1 MTTPE
6 NGDHTEL
13 ETPTSRIVH
22 TRAYQQELLDESLHR
37 NIVIALDTGSGKTH
51 IAVLRM
57 KHEAE
62 HESRKVSWF
71 IAPTVALV
79 EQQFE
84 VIKSAI
90 PVSVGYVSGSSEPNQ
105 WKDARLWR
113 GILERHRIMVTT
125 PQVLLDALHHGY
137 VDMGSD
143 IGLLVYDEAHHA
155 IGKHPYSMI
164 MKNHYFELPPRS
176 PVDNSASRVR
186 PMVLGLTAS
195 PTYGANVETAFRD
208 LERNLDSTI
217 RSSRNNRD
225 ELAQHVH
232 RPEFKH
238 IIYAS
243 PVHVWDGVPSVNYK
257 ALANLVSTLDIE
269 KDPYVIALRERLAKL
284 QPGDDR
290 RRVDQQVSK
299 AIDKEDTFTHK
310 GLRDFVRT
318 AADICIELGTWAAD
332 WYVARVI
339 EHTKKA
345 ANPYNNIMS
354 AWQEKEKRYLLGILN
369 QVHITE
375 PSSDTDEILANI
387 TPKVRALVDNLI
399 VEETIFRSMDED
411 YSGLIFV
418 TRRDT
423 VLVLA
428 ELLRRIPET
437 WQLFRVGC
445 LLGSSSSF
453 KRHSFLDI
461 TRSMLDDSQSDILR
475 DFKIGDKNLIVST
488 SVAEEG
494 IDIQACGSVVRFD
507 VPPNVVSWA
516 QSRGRARRKR
526 SSFILMFD
534 EAAPREV
541 VQKWEETERQMMA
554 AYNDP
559 RRDVAAYVEEDD
571 FIDMD
576 GYVEFEVASTGALLT
591 LYSAIPHLNH
601 FCAVIPTGGH
611 DSLVPIYQLDPPDYA
626 EGWHTL
632 PEYVRFNE
640 RYPGPWGATVTLP
653 RALPPH
659 LRKFTTDRIHRTKR
673 RAQQHVAY
681 HAYVALY
688 QAGLLNNHLLPHT
701 SVIEPDKEE
710 EVKAMLAEVAKRE
723 STAQVSVQID
733 PWLGSTER
741 STWFA
746 HELIV
751 EGLPSLRM
759 FTRRPLPTFA
769 QEDLPT
775 LYVPGRKELSMTIGA
790 AAVSPASVE
799 EIQLAR
805 RWTYR
810 LFWRMYGTRME
821 RDRDDFSYL
830 FLPTSPW
837 WDARDWDERRRWME
851 ERFMSGL
858 AVVHGE
864 TPFLANAAAFG
875 AAFSYPPNLA
885 MVRGVSKYDKPL
897 RLLQWRYDPL
907 TIEEEEKLREEHSA
921 FPDLEITY
929 PLMVVRSLPKRRNFL
944 IPFPPDGTDH
954 RNPAQSDDAPFILLP
969 QYVLIE
975 LASRDEVQYTLLVPS
990 ILRWLAMA
998 LTVHSLRL
1006 GLLKRSPVSSV
1017 ALPLLVTAITAPA
1030 AQERFHY
1037 QRLETLGDTVLKF
1050 ITSNQLYADF
1060 PLWHEGYLSRKKDHA
1075 VANVNLAKWAVKKGL
1090 YRWIIRDRFVPRKW
1104 KPHYSAYNIDEGV
1117 DASREGTPVAS
1128 GAVTP
1133 THDDAKDDKKKKRSA
1148 EELSTKML
1156 ADVVESLI
1164 GAAYE
1169 QGGFDLAIDCAA
1181 AFDLGLAWKKLPE
1194 YIEAMH
1200 KVDDIDDI
1208 PEQLALVEQM
1218 INYRFARRTFL
1229 VQALTHA
1236 SYQGESAAM
1245 SLERLEFLGDC
1256 ALDMIVVDYLY
1267 HAEGKDY
1274 SPGYMHIKKMAVVNS
1289 HILAYT
1295 CLKTSITVESTI
1307 PTWSLARGLESVDDS
1322 QQVHLWQCLL
1332 HSSHRVLE
1340 DQNLTFLRYQKHG
1353 AEIADALEHHSV
1365 YPWAGLT
1372 SLQAPKFISDMVES
1386 ILGAVYVDSRGDLGK
1401 VRQVM
1406 ERLGLMRVLERVVHD
1421 DVDALH
1427 PVSRLEIWAA
1437 KHKPKKEVRY
1447 EIDKEKEKG
1456 KVSCKVLIDEKEML
1470 TVTRTYRSKVSED
1483 EVRFTAAEEANR
1495 MVLAGD
1501 IDFDQVEEIQSD
1513 DEEDQVEAILD
1524 DSEENEAMN

>member
-1 MTTPE
+1 MSTSE
-6 NGDHTEL
+6 NGKHIKLDAPASL
-13 ETPTSRIVH
+13 IVH
-22 TRAYQQELLDESLHR
+22 TRAYQQELLKESMHR

-51 IAVLRM
+51 IAVLRI
-57 KHEAE
+57 KHEVE

-79 EQQFE
+79 EQQYE
-84 VIKSAI
+84 VIKSSI
-90 PVSVGYVSGSSEPNQ
+90 PVSVGHVSGSSEPNQ
-105 WKDARLWR
+105 WKDSKLWR
-113 GILERHRIMVTT
+113 GILNRHRVMVTT

-143 IGLLVYDEAHHA
+143 IGLLVFDEAHHA
-155 IGKHPYSMI
+155 IGKHPYNMI
-164 MKNHYFELPPRS
+164 MKNHYFDLPARTPI
-176 PVDNSASRVR
+176 DTSASRVR

-195 PTYGANVETAFRD
+195 PTYGANVEIAFRD
-208 LERNLDSTI
+208 LEKNLDSTI

-238 IIYAS
+238 VIYPA
-243 PVHVWDGVPSVNYK
+243 PVHGWDGIPSVNYK
-257 ALANLVSTLDIE
+257 ALSNAMLTLDIE
-269 KDPYVIALRERLAKL
+269 KDPYVIGLRERLAKL

-290 RRVDQQVSK
+290 RRVDQQLSK
-299 AIDKEDTFTHK
+299 AVDKEDTFTHK
-310 GLRDFVRT
+310 GLRDFART

-339 EHTKKA
+339 EQAKKA

-354 AWQEKEKRYLLGILN
+354 AWQEKEKRYLLSILHK
-369 QVHITE
+369 VDITE
-375 PSSDTDEILANI
+375 PSNDTDKIVANI
-387 TPKVRALVDNLI
+387 TPKVRALADSLI
-399 VEETIFRSMDED
+399 LEEAIFRSADED

-437 WQLFRVGC
+437 SQLFRVGC

-461 TRSMLDDSQSDILR
+461 TRNMVNDSQSDTLR

-526 SSFILMFD
+526 SSFIIMF
-534 EAAPREV
+534 EETGPQEV
-541 VQKWEETERQMMA
+541 VRKWEETERQMMA

-559 RRDVAAYVEEDD
+559 RRDAVTRVEEDD
-571 FIDMD
+571 FNDMD

-591 LYSAIPHLNH
+591 LHSAIPHLNH

-611 DSLVPIYQLDPPDYA
+611 ESLVPLYELDPPDYI

-632 PEYVRFNE
+632 PDDVRFKSE
-640 RYPGPWGATVTLP
+640 LYQGPWGATVTLP

-659 LRKFTTDRIHRTKR
+659 LRKFTTNRIHSTKR

-681 HAYVALY
+681 RAYMALF
-688 QAGLLNNHLLPHT
+688 QSGLLNNHLLPH
-701 SVIEPDKEE
+701 SSGVEPDKEE
-710 EVKAMLAEVAKRE
+710 EVQAMLAEVAKRE

-733 PWLGSTER
+733 PWIGSTE
-741 STWFA
+741 SSAWFV
-746 HELIV
+746 HELEV

-759 FTRRPLPTFA
+759 FTRCPLPIFA
-769 QEDLPT
+769 PEDFPT
-775 LYVPGRKELSMTIGA
+775 LYVPGRKELSITISA
-790 AAVSPASVE
+790 AAASPASAE
-799 EIQLAR
+799 EVRLAR

-810 LFWRMYGTRME
+810 LFWRMYGARME
-821 RDRDDFSYL
+821 RNREDFSYL
-830 FLPTSPW
+830 FLPTGPW
-837 WDARDWDERRRWME
+837 PDAEDWDERRRWMQ
-851 ERFMSGL
+851 ERVMSGL
-858 AVVHGE
+858 TDHGE

-875 AAFSYPPNLA
+875 TAFSYPPDLA
-885 MVRGVSKYDKPL
+885 MVRGVNKYDKPL

-907 TIEEEEKLREEHSA
+907 TTEEEEKLREEYSA

-929 PLMVVRSLPKRRNFL
+929 PLMVVQSLPKRRNFL
-944 IPFPPDGTDH
+944 IPFSVDGADYKDPAKPDS
-954 RNPAQSDDAPFILLP
+954 PLLLLP
-969 QYVLIE
+969 QYTLVE
-975 LASRDEVQYTLLVPS
+975 LASRDEVQYTFLLPS

-998 LTVHSLRL
+998 LTVHSLRM
-1006 GLLKRSPVSSV
+1006 GLLKRSPVSRV
-1017 ALPLLVTAITAPA
+1017 PLPLLVTAITAPT

-1050 ITSNQLYADF
+1050 ITSNQLYSDF

-1075 VANVNLAKWAVKKGL
+1075 VANVNLAKWAVMKGL
-1090 YRWIIRDRFVPRKW
+1090 YRWIVRDRFVPRKW
-1104 KPHYSAYNIDEGV
+1104 KPHYSICNVDEIL
-1117 DASREGTPVAS
+1117 DDSRESTPLAS
-1128 GAVTP
+1128 GTVTP
-1133 THDDAKDDKKKKRSA
+1133 ILVNGKDDKKRSA
-1148 EELSTKML
+1148 EDLSTKML

-1169 QGGFDLAIDCAA
+1169 QGKFDLAIDCAA
-1181 AFDLGLAWKKLPE
+1181 AFDLGLTWKKLPQ

-1200 KVDDIDDI
+1200 HIDDIDDV
-1208 PEQLALVEQM
+1208 PEHLALVEQM
-1218 INYRFARRTFL
+1218 IDYRFNRPTLL

-1236 SYQGESAAM
+1236 SYQGDSASM
-1245 SLERLEFLGDC
+1245 SLERLEFLGDS

-1295 CLKTSITVESTI
+1295 CLKTSVTVTSTM
-1307 PTWSLARGLESVDDS
+1307 PTWSLAHGLQNVDES
-1322 QQVHLWQCLL
+1322 QQIHLWQCLL

-1340 DQNLTFLRYQKHG
+1340 DQNLTFLRFQKHG
-1353 AEIADALEHHSV
+1353 AEIAAALEHDSV

-1386 ILGAVYVDSRGDLGK
+1386 ILGAVYVDSRGDLGQ
-1401 VRQVM
+1401 VRRVM

-1421 DVDALH
+1421 EVDALH
-1427 PVSRLEIWAA
+1427 PVSRLDIWAA
-1437 KHKPKKEVRY
+1437 QHKPKKEVTY
-1447 EIDKEKEKG
+1447 EIEKEKG
-1456 KVSCKVLIDEKEML
+1456 KVCCRVLIDEKEL
-1470 TVTRTYRSKVSED
+1470 VKVTRTYRSKVSED
-1483 EVRFTAAEEANR
+1483 EVRFTAAEEANKIVVAR
-1495 MVLAGD
+1495 N
-1501 IDFDQVEEIQSD
+1501 IDLDKVEEVQSD

-1524 DSEENEAMN
+1524 YGEDEVRN